1 MSGTALLF
9 ATLAAIVLL
18 LFLILRFKL
27 HAFLALIISSIAL
40 GIAAGMPPPSLLNAL
55 QKGMADLLGSIAL
68 IIGAGAIIGRMIE
81 VSGGGEVMART
92 LIRAFGVEHTSW
104 AFLSAAYLIGIP
116 VFFDAAFFTMIPL
129 VWNVSREAK
138 RSLLLYAMPVLAA
151 LTATHGLIPTHPG
164 PAAAAKLM
172 GADPGR
178 TVLYGLLLS
187 VPMAI
192 AGGVVYGRW
201 IARRT
206 FVTPPDNLAPASSAT
221 ATRPAPFAVVL
232 IVLLFPVILIGFAAV
247 SQQRWIQFFGAPI
260 IALFLTALLALFLL
274 GSRSG
279 LKLPALLGHISES
292 LNALGSLILII
303 GASGAFKEVI
313 VESGAGANFA
323 QLMVHM
329 RIPPILMAYV
339 VGAALRIVLGSATA
353 AIVTAA
359 SMVAPLAS
367 SMTPVDPALMVMA
380 VATGGSL
387 LSHVNDA
394 GFWMVK
400 EYCGMTVSQTL
411 RSYSVMKAVTS
422 ITGLICLWIFGL
434 FL

>member
-1 MSGTALLF
+1 MSGTALLL
-9 ATLAAIVLL
+9 ATLAAVVLL

-27 HAFLALIISSIAL
+27 HAFLALIVSSIAL
-40 GIAAGMPPPSLLNAL
+40 GIAAGMPPQSLLNAL
-55 QKGMADLLGSIAL
+55 QKGIADLLGSVAPIIA
-68 IIGAGAIIGRMIE
+68 AGAIIGSMIE

-92 LIRAFGVEHTSW
+92 LIRAFGAGYTSW
-104 AFLSAAYLIGIP
+104 AFLLAAYLIGIP

-178 TVLYGLLLS
+178 TVLYGLLLC

-192 AGGVVYGRW
+192 AGGIVYGRW
-201 IARRT
+201 IAGRI
-206 FVTPPDNLAPASSAT
+206 FVTPPGHLAPATSAT
-221 ATRPAPFAVVL
+221 AIRPPTFPAVL
-232 IVLLFPVILIGFAAV
+232 MVLLFPVVLIGWATV
-247 SQQRWIQFFGAPI
+247 SQQHWIRFFGAPV

-274 GSRSG
+274 GYRSG
-279 LKLPALLGHISES
+279 LKLPALLTQISGS

-323 QLMVHM
+323 QLMLHM
-329 RIPPILMAYV
+329 RIPTILMAYV
-339 VGAALRIVLGSATA
+339 VGAALRIILGSATA

-359 SMVAPLAS
+359 GIVAPLAS
-367 SMTPVDPALMVMA
+367 SMTRADPALMVMA
-380 VATGGSL
+380 VATGGSI

-400 EYCGMTVSQTL
+400 EYCGMSVSQTL

-422 ITGLICLWIFGL
+422 ITGLVGL
-434 FL
+434 CILSWFV